1 MVTESVIIT
10 AIICFTIICVV
21 YIASKT
27 VLNEQQMNTTYKE
40 EPKDGNNDE

>member
-1 MVTESVIIT
+1 MITESVIKI

-21 YIASKT
+21 YISLKAA
-27 VLNEQQMNTTYKE
+27 LIELQMNKTYKE

>member
-1 MVTESVIIT
+1 MITESVIKI

-21 YIASKT
+21 YIASKAA
-27 VLNEQQMNTTYKE
+27 LIEQQMNLAHKE